1 MARYYRKYRTG
12 GRSVPGMYKAQNGN
26 GEDAA
31 QQQTTNKMKGDN
43 RPVGP
48 IPPNMQSMNQRPMV
62 QDSAVALATQ
72 NAMIDMQMKEAA
84 IRQQELA
91 RVMQQMQMQNMLLQ
105 QQNELQ
111 KTQIQKMDL
120 INSAR
125 TTNKQVGATNSPKR
139 RGGTIKAKRGKRVE
153 ILSSGNM
160 MRHGGGMGRKG
171 KCLPGG
177 RFSKRR

>member
-12 GRSVPGMYKAQNGN
+12 GRSVPGMYKAQNGDETPQQDT
-26 GEDAA
+26 GS
-31 QQQTTNKMKGDN
+31 QQTTNKMKGDN

-84 IRQQELA
+84 ARQQELA

-111 KTQIQKMDL
+111 KTQIEKMDL

-125 TTNKQVGATNSPKR
+125 TTKKQVGATSSPKR
-139 RGGTIKAKRGKRVE
+139 RGGSNTKRKKIE
-153 ILSSGNM
+153 IMSSSGSM
-160 MRHGGGMGRKG
+160 MRRGGG
-171 KCLPGG
+171 LPGG